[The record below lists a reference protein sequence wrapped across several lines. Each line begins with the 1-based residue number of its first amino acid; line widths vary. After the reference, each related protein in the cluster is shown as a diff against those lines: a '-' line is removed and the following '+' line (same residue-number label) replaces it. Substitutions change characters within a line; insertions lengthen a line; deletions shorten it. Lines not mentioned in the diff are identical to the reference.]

1 MMQRL
6 PGSVL
11 AALVLSLLPGC
22 TPSRLPVALVQP
34 GDQIIRDVTILSAPG
49 FVAQHGREVIVRNG
63 IIVAVQAQQSTRP
76 AGTTIIDG
84 GGGYLIPGFVDMHA
98 HLLVPRCDQT
108 PGAPAGFDIALSE
121 RMMGVL
127 LDFGITSIRSPANP
141 TVDGLAL
148 RDRLN
153 RGEVRGPFAR
163 ASAELINDPALT
175 PEAMR
180 AAIRANLPSRP
191 DYIKLYTRIR
201 PDVLAAGVDEAHRHG
216 LEVIGHLGATSW
228 RRGAE
233 DGIDYLTHTADWSA
247 ETLRPDRRAA
257 YREAVQRD
265 GAFRGRI
272 RWLELLD
279 LESDE
284 ARATVVAIASR
295 GIAIDPTLVAYAAKF
310 TPPTDPRFRANRQR
324 AAVPELLADWQNCGT
339 GADDWTEPDYRRWA
353 AAQPKLHRWL
363 RMLHD
368 AGVPLLIGSDITNPW
383 VIPGESL
390 HQEMALLT
398 QAGFSPQQVLTMATA
413 NGAAALRL
421 GDRTGRIAPGL
432 EADMVLLRGDP
443 VREIGN
449 SRTIQWVMEDGR
461 MAVQQRRGTR

>member
-1 MMQRL
+1 MKQRL
-6 PGSVL
+6 PGLIL
-11 AALVLSLLPGC
+11 AAWWLSLLPGC
-22 TPSRLPVALVQP
+22 APSRLPNELVRP
-34 GDQIIRDVTILSAPG
+34 GDQVIRNVTILTAPG
-49 FVAQHGREVIVRNG
+49 FVAQHGREVIVRDHM
-63 IIVAVQAQQSTRP
+63 IVAVQAQQSTRP
-76 AGTTIIDG
+76 AGATIIDG

-98 HLLVPRCDQT
+98 HLLVPRCEQT

-153 RGEVRGPFAR
+153 QGEVRGPFAR

-175 PEAMR
+175 PDTMR
-180 AAIRANLPSRP
+180 AAIRATLPSRP
-191 DYIKLYTRIR
+191 DYIKFYTRIR
-201 PDVLAAGVDEAHRHG
+201 ADVLAAGVDEAHRHG

-228 RRGAE
+228 RQGTEA
-233 DGIDYLTHTADWSA
+233 GIDYLTHAADWSA
-247 ETLRPDRRAA
+247 EMLRPDRRAE

-279 LESDE
+279 IESDQV
-284 ARATVVAIASR
+284 RATIAAIARR
-295 GIAIDPTLVAYAAKF
+295 GIAIDPTLVAYEAKF
-310 TPPTDPRFRANRQR
+310 TPPTDPRFRANRHR
-324 AAVPELLADWQNCGT
+324 AVVPELLADWQNCGT
-339 GADDWTEPDYRRWA
+339 GAEDWTEPDYRRWA
-353 AAQPKLHRWL
+353 AVQPKLHGWL

-368 AGVPLLIGSDITNPW
+368 AGVPLLVGSDLTNPW

-390 HQEMALLT
+390 HQELSLLT
-398 QAGFSPQQVLTMATA
+398 QAGFSPQQVLTMATT

-421 GDRTGRIAPGL
+421 GNRIGRIAPGL

-461 MAVQQRRGTR
+461 MALL